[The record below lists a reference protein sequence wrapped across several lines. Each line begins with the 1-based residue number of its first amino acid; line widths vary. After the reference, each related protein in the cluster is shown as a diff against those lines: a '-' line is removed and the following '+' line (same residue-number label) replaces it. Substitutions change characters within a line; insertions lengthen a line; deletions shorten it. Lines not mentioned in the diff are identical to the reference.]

1 MIKIN
6 ERFSLNHDSFG
17 WELYEHFAVVD
28 RETGEEKQGTRIT
41 YPGRLWVALGRVIE
55 KCGSEAN
62 DVKELRQIILET
74 IIQFKIATTG
84 SGDKDL
90 ERQKT
95 TRIRKSSGLKR
106 KSRKKSKENYLSVE
120 SDEE

>member
-17 WELYEHFAVVD
+17 WELHEYFVVID
-28 RETGEEKQGTRIT
+28 KETGEEKLGTRIT
-41 YPGRLWVALGRVIE
+41 YPGRLWVALGRIIE
-55 KCGSEAN
+55 KCGSEAS

-84 SGDKDL
+84 NGDKDL

-95 TRIRKSSGLKR
+95 TRIRKSSGVKR
-106 KSRKKSKENYLSVE
+106 KPRKKVKENYIPIE